1 MKLSKEIID
10 LECSKKL
17 NFNKE
22 FQRITESDTE
32 FAKILEYYE
41 DEIVKLS
48 KQDFGTLS
56 LTNKAGEEYVLV
68 RADQMTNLVHRL
80 ALNLYRILTVQAEID
95 EVERECGTKED

>member
-22 FQRITESDTE
+22 FKRITESDPE

-48 KQDFGTLS
+48 QQNFGTLS
-56 LTNKAGEEYVLV
+56 LTNKAGEEYMLV
-68 RADQMTNLVHRL
+68 RADQVTNLMHRF
-80 ALNLYRILTVQAEID
+80 ALNLYRTLL
-95 EVERECGTKED
+95 